1 MVKKKKRSSSN
12 QYQLFKNLVLHF
24 PSPPAIPPFPTLLP
38 PSTIPLSLSLSLFP
52 PPPSP
57 SSLLA
62 RPFSSIPVD
71 RSRWQ
76 DPSVLA
82 APFARNRLPPRANA
96 RTRFAVWPSRTSC
109 VRACTSGGLMGPA
122 NDYWPADLG
131 GTRRTCPLVHKP
143 SVCGADSR
151 DRGASSNISFPLPDL
166 SWGCA

>member
-1 MVKKKKRSSSN
+1 MVKKKKEA
-12 QYQLFKNLVLHF
+12 L
-24 PSPPAIPPFPTLLP
+24 AINTSCSKTSFSTFLLLP
-38 PSTIPLSLSLSLFP
+38 QFHRFLPFFHHRPSLSLSLSLFP

>member
-76 DPSVLA
+76 DPSVLP
-82 APFARNRLPPRANA
+82 APFA